1 MDTQKAFYEDL
12 RDKTLKRVTEGG
24 KHLVFWGFTPT
35 CLRILSDLND
45 AGLLEHCV
53 EGIIDSDLKKQKSK
67 VFHYSVLSPEKI
79 AQLEIDTLLITSD
92 EDKESILKNFAAV
105 DNRMPTVLF
114 SGSGHY
120 AFRDPLFEEIIVSC
134 PVRSKAGGYPNMLIH
149 IYQSLVYLVEN
160 EIKGNV
166 AEFGMFQG
174 GTTVII
180 AKFLERLGCDCKIY
194 GFDTF
199 GGYPPRKSVM
209 DLFSSK
215 KCEFHGYETV
225 KNYCLP
231 HNIELIKGDI
241 CETYTK
247 LKGIPLMFSFFDTD
261 NYSPAKAALELC
273 YEQTVKGGV
282 LACDHYFSEEW
293 PDTVGERIAIKEV
306 LGDKKLFNLH
316 GTGIFIKP

>member
-1 MDTQKAFYEDL
+1 VNIRKAFYEDL
-12 RDKTLKRVTEGG
+12 EDKVLERVTEGG
-24 KHLVFWGFTPT
+24 KHFVFWGFTPT
-35 CLRILSDLND
+35 CVRILYDLNN
-45 AGLLEHCV
+45 AGLLEYCV
-53 EGIIDSDLKKQKSK
+53 EGIIDSDPKKQKSR
-67 VFHYSVLSPEKI
+67 VFHYSVLSPEKV
-79 AQLEIDTLLITSD
+79 AQLEIDTLVVASD
-92 EDKESILKNFAAV
+92 EGKELILKDFAAV
-105 DNRMPTVLF
+105 DNRRPTVLF

-120 AFRDPLFEEIIVSC
+120 AFRDSLFEEVITSC

-160 EIKGNV
+160 NIKGDV

-180 AKFLERLGCDCKIY
+180 AKFLEKLGCECKIY

-199 GGYPPRKSVM
+199 GRYPPRKSAL

-215 KCEFHGYETV
+215 KCEFHEYKTV

-231 HNIELIKGDI
+231 YNIELIKGDI
-241 CETYTK
+241 YETYIK

-261 NYSPAKAALELC
+261 NYSPTKVALELC

-282 LACDHYFSEEW
+282 LAFDHYFSEEW
-293 PDTVGERIAIKEV
+293 PDTIGERIAIKEV
-306 LGDKKLFNLH
+306 LKDKKVFNLH
-316 GTGIFIKP
+316 GTGIFIKL